1 MSTLLPVLILLPLA
15 TAVVVM
21 LLRSAGA
28 ARWISLL
35 GSLATLVVSLVM
47 AAQFTTLRPVGE
59 STGGPVQP
67 RVEFRHTWM
76 TFSWSDAEPS
86 RTSAPDSP
94 GGGPDG
100 GRQVRL
106 EFYLGMD
113 GISLLLVVLTALL
126 MVSSVLVSWESIR
139 TQACE
144 FYACLLLLE
153 TGLLGA
159 FCAFDLLLFYVFFE
173 VTLIPLF
180 FLIGIWGGP
189 QRQYAAYKFFL
200 YTLAGSVLTLVGLIA
215 LVLSVLSRNE
225 TLCTPFAIPEL
236 ARQLSGE
243 EALPQY
249 LQCWIFLGLSAGFVI
264 KVPLF
269 PFHTWLP
276 LAHTEAPTAGSVILA
291 GVLLKLGTYGFLR
304 LCLPLLPD
312 ATLDLGVPLVAT
324 MAVIGIVYGALCSLA
339 QQDIKKLVAYSSVS
353 HLGFCMLGM
362 FALNAEGISGSVLQM
377 VNHGLSTGALFLLV
391 GMIYDRYHTRMMP
404 DLGGLAARLPLLACG
419 MVFICLSS
427 VGLPGLNGFV
437 GEVLSLIG
445 MFKFH
450 AAYAVVGTTGI
461 ILGAW
466 YLLSMLQRSFFGP
479 LKEPD
484 VHGQPISD
492 LNGRELAALLPIAAL
507 CLWIGV
513 YPKPLLDVIRPD
525 VQAVARI
532 YEKQTDRPQVEP
544 RMPDI
549 VITGEWKAEDVV
561 GDRWSVIGDTV
572 VTDKRKVG
580 ESEKR

>member
-1 MSTLLPVLILLPLA
+1 MSTLLPVMILLPLA
-15 TAVVVM
+15 TAVVV
-21 LLRSAGA
+21 LLARSAGA

-35 GSLATLVVSLVM
+35 GTLATLVLSLVLT
-47 AAQFTTLRPVGE
+47 AQFTQLSPLSASGA
-59 STGGPVQP
+59 GPVQP
-67 RVEFRHTWM
+67 RFEFRQTWL
-76 TFSWSDAEPS
+76 TFSWTESPAAAVAS
-86 RTSAPDSP
+86 PDSTAA
-94 GGGPDG
+94 GTNV

-106 EFYLGMD
+106 EFYFGMD
-113 GISLLLVVLTALL
+113 GISLLLAVLTALL

-139 TQACE
+139 HQAAG

-173 VTLIPLF
+173 ITLIPLF
-180 FLIGIWGGP
+180 FLIGVWGGP

-215 LVLSVLSRNE
+215 LVLGVLSRGDVS
-225 TLCTPFAIPEL
+225 CTPFAIPEL
-236 ARQLSGE
+236 ARQLSGDG
-243 EALPQY
+243 ALPY
-249 LQCWIFLGLSAGFVI
+249 HLQFWIFLGLSAGFVI

-276 LAHTEAPTAGSVILA
+276 LAHTEAPTAGSVVLA

-304 LCLPLLPD
+304 LCLPLLPE
-312 ATLDLGVPLVAT
+312 ATLRLGVPLIGT
-324 MAVIGIVYGALCSLA
+324 LAVIGIIYGALCSIA

-391 GMIYDRYHTRMMP
+391 GMVYDRYHTRMMT

-450 AAYAVVGTTGI
+450 AVYAVFGTTGI

-466 YLLSMLQRSFFGP
+466 YLLTMLQRSFFGP

-484 VHGQPISD
+484 THGVTVRD
-492 LNGRELAALLPIAAL
+492 LNFRELAALAPLAAL

-513 YPKPLLDVIRPD
+513 YPKPVLDVIRPD

-532 YEKQTDRPQVEP
+532 YEKQTGRPQVEP
-544 RMPDI
+544 RI
-549 VITGEWKAEDVV
+549 AEVDAGPAVQIDANV
-561 GDRWSVIGDTV
+561 ETR
-572 VTDKRKVG
+572 
-580 ESEKR
+580 